1 MEIPILYESKW
12 LLAVNKPANLLVEH
26 SPHFP
31 SVEDWAQHHISRQE
45 KKPFIG
51 IIHRLDR
58 AVSGVLLLAK
68 RKAALKDLNEQFR
81 ERQVQK
87 IYLAL
92 VEKAPPN
99 QQGTLTNWLRKDQ
112 AAKKAIVFDK
122 PVEEAVKCSL
132 DYRLAGKNASGFI
145 LEIQLHTGKF
155 HQIRAQLATIGCPI
169 LGDVKYGATLPYRAG
184 LIALHAWKLSFKDPL
199 TGDQV
204 LLEAP
209 IPAPFAFL

>member
-1 MEIPILYESKW
+1 M
-12 LLAVNKPANLLVEH
+12 NKPGGLLVEH

-31 SVEDWAQHHISRQE
+31 SVEDWAQHYISKHE
-45 KKPFIG
+45 KKPFVG

-58 AVSGVLLLAK
+58 SVSGALLLAK

-92 VEKAPPN
+92 VEKTPP
-99 QQGTLTNWLRKDQ
+99 QAQGTLTHWLCKDQ

-122 PVEEAVKCSL
+122 PVKDTAECRL
-132 DYRLAGKNASGFI
+132 DYQIIGKNNAGII

-155 HQIRAQLATIGCPI
+155 HQIRAQLAAIGCPI
-169 LGDVKYGATLPYRAG
+169 LGDRKYGAALPYQPEA
-184 LIALHAWKLSFKDPL
+184 IALHAWKLRFRNPL
-199 TGDQV
+199 TNDQIM
-204 LLEAP
+204 LEAP
-209 IPAPFAFL
+209 VPPSFTFQ

>member
-12 LLAVNKPANLLVEH
+12 LLAINKPAGLVVEH
-26 SPHFP
+26 APHFP
-31 SVEDWAQHHISRQE
+31 SVEDWAQYYISNQE
-45 KKPFIG
+45 KKPFVG

-58 AVSGVLLLAK
+58 SVSGTLLLAK

-92 VEKAPPN
+92 VENAP
-99 QQGTLTNWLRKDQ
+99 QKEHGTLTHWLRKDQ
-112 AAKKAIVFDK
+112 AAKKAIVLDK
-122 PVEEAVKCSL
+122 PVKGAAECRL
-132 DYRLAGKNASGFI
+132 DYKIVGKNDAGII

-155 HQIRAQLATIGCPI
+155 HQIRAQLAAIGCPI
-169 LGDVKYGATLPYRAG
+169 LGDSKYGAALPYQPEA
-184 LIALHAWKLSFKDPL
+184 IALHAWKLRLRDPL
-199 TGDQV
+199 TSDQI

-209 IPAPFAFL
+209 LPMPFTFQ